1 MKDETSRN
9 LKPKE
14 WIIIIITYKI
24 VAAAVVVKY
33 DFELF

>member
-1 MKDETSRN
+1 MKQE
-9 LKPKE
+9 LKEAIKME